1 MAGGKSDFTGRDEV
15 RNLGA
20 TDRNELTSYDDS
32 GVEGSQFFIF
42 LGENSLS
49 LFEADSMEK
58 ERMVI
63 SVRRG
68 VTEGQGPRR

>member
-1 MAGGKSDFTGRDEV
+1 MAGGKSDFAGQDEV

-20 TDRNELTSYDDS
+20 TERKELTSYDS

-42 LGENSLS
+42 LGENNLS

-63 SVRRG
+63 
-68 VTEGQGPRR
+68 